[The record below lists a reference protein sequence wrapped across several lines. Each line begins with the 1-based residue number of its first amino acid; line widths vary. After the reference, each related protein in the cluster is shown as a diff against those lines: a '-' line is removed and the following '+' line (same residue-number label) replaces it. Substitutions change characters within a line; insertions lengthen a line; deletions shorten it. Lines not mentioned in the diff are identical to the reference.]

1 MTRRLL
7 WMFSV
12 GVGRCGP
19 PAFDTSGLR
28 SLILQGRGSGSGSGN
43 MKPGNDQSAGCAFSG
58 STLWLILGGP
68 GGGCVGASEPRRR
81 LR

>member
-1 MTRRLL
+1 MASRLL

-12 GVGRCGP
+12 GVGRSC

-58 STLWLILGGP
+58 STLWLFLGGP
-68 GGGCVGASEPRRR
+68 GGGCVGAGGPRRR
-81 LR
+81 SR